1 MGNILSIIVLSKNIL
16 DICFK
21 YAEKYNF
28 DMIRFNM
35 YIGNKKL
42 NLEKMI
48 KNLQNKAIYQPELS
62 TLTFYGNN
70 ELSLI
75 DFTICNK
82 FIKREVF
89 IKALNSLN
97 NFYLKIY
104 ITYSEDTI
112 INFILYRISKS
123 FIFLNK
129 IGYYYIKNNLSI
141 TNNLFKK
148 SKIKIQFIFILLNT
162 IVILVLD

>member
-1 MGNILSIIVLSKNIL
+1 
-16 DICFK
+16 
-21 YAEKYNF
+21 
-28 DMIRFNM
+28 MIRFNM

-42 NLEKMI
+42 NLEKII
-48 KNLQNKAIYQPELS
+48 KNLENKEIYQPKLS
-62 TLTFYGNN
+62 TLAFYGNN
-70 ELSLI
+70 ELSLV
-75 DFTICNK
+75 DYTICNK
-82 FIKREVF
+82 FIRREVL

-123 FIFLNK
+123 YIFLNK
-129 IGYYYIKNNLSI
+129 IGCYYIKNNLSI

-148 SKIKIQFIFILLNT
+148 SKIKIQFIFILINFIFENSKNT
-162 IVILVLD
+162 KYEKDMCNLLFTKLFHILEKSFE